1 MDNPKVLERVV
12 EETRQVMKKRR
23 PEVMEKRRRVMNE
36 MLPSKA
42 EHTVKEHMYPRTTW
56 DIPRFWQKPNFA
68 FLKVPQWVN
77 EREEGDD
84 VTDEQFT
91 RWGLDRRY
99 PLEGWM
105 LPEKEEEVERLKR
118 VVADQECRAWKPT
131 GEILAAHVSIQ
142 ETTTPNQQANKEK
155 INIKIHG
162 LSGEETHT
170 FIYENHQ
177 RIEDLYMDLLITRFV
192 RAIRDQEGKDI
203 NMVDQIKNYKQI
215 FIEARAVGPRIGKYS
230 LQLPWMQ
237 NWSLLSGRKQKKHP
251 QQLMKKTCEEE
262 KLVMPHML
270 SLAHWN

>member
-1 MDNPKVLERVV
+1 
-12 EETRQVMKKRR
+12 MKKRR
-23 PEVMEKRRRVMNE
+23 LEGYLNE

-68 FLKVPQWVN
+68 FLKVPEWVH
-77 EREEGDD
+77 EREEGGDI
-84 VTDEQFT
+84 TDEQFIS
-91 RWGLDRRY
+91 WGLDRMC
-99 PLEGWM
+99 PLQGLKEGK
-105 LPEKEEEVERLKR
+105 PKNKR
-118 VVADQECRAWKPT
+118 DVADEESRKWKLT

-155 INIKIHG
+155 ININIYRV
-162 LSGEETHT
+162 SGEETHT

-230 LQLPWMQ
+230 LQLPLDWKVQ
-237 NWSLLSGRKQKKHP
+237 FAVSLDAKLELAFGQEA
-251 QQLMKKTCEEE
+251 EEAPPAVDE
-262 KLVMPHML
+262 EDM
-270 SLAHWN
+270 